1 MVCFDNI
8 LTLRYLAIQSGRF
21 HPEAFRKPFLE
32 ATSTVETEKSDN
44 AEFASDY
51 IRDSLPE
58 AT

>member
-44 AEFASDY
+44 AEFAS
-51 IRDSLPE
+51 E
-58 AT
+58 